1 MIKKL
6 RVDYRLVHGQV
17 AISWSRALGVDCILV
32 ANDEVAKDEMRQ
44 SMLRISKPQGIKLV
58 IKSMEDSIKAIKSGV
73 TDKYKLFIV
82 VNNVKDVERLTDA
95 VPEINDVNLGVLPA
109 VEGSRALSKAINVT
123 ADDTETLKHLL
134 SKGIRMEIQQVPTE
148 TAVKVTEKLLES
160 EKGERDML
168 TKALLVGLIL
178 GLCKMEYFFGYCM
191 ICRPIVI
198 STLTGLVLGDPVQGV
213 ILGSVLEL
221 MFIGSFPIGAAVS
234 PDYGSA
240 GAICTAF
247 AIITTGGKAV
257 ATTLAVPI
265 ALLGGFIFIG
275 CKLMNAAFGQ
285 VMMKKI
291 EKDNTRAAGRIYL
304 FGAFFTSFVVYFLY
318 GFLSIYAGSTAVQAA
333 VNAIP
338 KVVINGLASAANLLP
353 AIGFALLLK
362 MIISKKMAPYFF
374 VGFMLAAY
382 LKLPTIA
389 VTLFAVMM
397 VLIILSNQK
406 NTPETAEAYG
416 GDENEF

>member
-17 AISWSRALGVDCILV
+17 AISWSRALGVDFILV

-160 EKGERDML
+160 
-168 TKALLVGLIL
+168 
-178 GLCKMEYFFGYCM
+178 
-191 ICRPIVI
+191 
-198 STLTGLVLGDPVQGV
+198 
-213 ILGSVLEL
+213 
-221 MFIGSFPIGAAVS
+221 
-234 PDYGSA
+234 
-240 GAICTAF
+240 
-247 AIITTGGKAV
+247 
-257 ATTLAVPI
+257 
-265 ALLGGFIFIG
+265 
-275 CKLMNAAFGQ
+275 
-285 VMMKKI
+285 
-291 EKDNTRAAGRIYL
+291 
-304 FGAFFTSFVVYFLY
+304 
-318 GFLSIYAGSTAVQAA
+318 
-333 VNAIP
+333 
-338 KVVINGLASAANLLP
+338 
-353 AIGFALLLK
+353 
-362 MIISKKMAPYFF
+362 
-374 VGFMLAAY
+374 
-382 LKLPTIA
+382 
-389 VTLFAVMM
+389 
-397 VLIILSNQK
+397 
-406 NTPETAEAYG
+406 
-416 GDENEF
+416 

>member
-1 MIKKL
+1 M
-6 RVDYRLVHGQV
+6 
-17 AISWSRALGVDCILV
+17 
-32 ANDEVAKDEMRQ
+32 
-44 SMLRISKPQGIKLV
+44 
-58 IKSMEDSIKAIKSGV
+58 
-73 TDKYKLFIV
+73 
-82 VNNVKDVERLTDA
+82 
-95 VPEINDVNLGVLPA
+95 
-109 VEGSRALSKAINVT
+109 
-123 ADDTETLKHLL
+123 
-134 SKGIRMEIQQVPTE
+134 
-148 TAVKVTEKLLES
+148 
-160 EKGERDML
+160 
-168 TKALLVGLIL
+168 
-178 GLCKMEYFFGYCM
+178 
-191 ICRPIVI
+191 
-198 STLTGLVLGDPVQGV
+198 QGV

>member
-17 AISWSRALGVDCILV
+17 AISWSRARGVDCILV

-160 EKGERDML
+160 
-168 TKALLVGLIL
+168 
-178 GLCKMEYFFGYCM
+178 
-191 ICRPIVI
+191 
-198 STLTGLVLGDPVQGV
+198 
-213 ILGSVLEL
+213 
-221 MFIGSFPIGAAVS
+221 
-234 PDYGSA
+234 
-240 GAICTAF
+240 
-247 AIITTGGKAV
+247 
-257 ATTLAVPI
+257 
-265 ALLGGFIFIG
+265 
-275 CKLMNAAFGQ
+275 
-285 VMMKKI
+285 
-291 EKDNTRAAGRIYL
+291 
-304 FGAFFTSFVVYFLY
+304 
-318 GFLSIYAGSTAVQAA
+318 
-333 VNAIP
+333 
-338 KVVINGLASAANLLP
+338 
-353 AIGFALLLK
+353 
-362 MIISKKMAPYFF
+362 
-374 VGFMLAAY
+374 
-382 LKLPTIA
+382 
-389 VTLFAVMM
+389 
-397 VLIILSNQK
+397 
-406 NTPETAEAYG
+406 
-416 GDENEF
+416 

>member
-17 AISWSRALGVDCILV
+17 AISWSRARGGDCILV

-160 EKGERDML
+160 
-168 TKALLVGLIL
+168 
-178 GLCKMEYFFGYCM
+178 
-191 ICRPIVI
+191 
-198 STLTGLVLGDPVQGV
+198 
-213 ILGSVLEL
+213 
-221 MFIGSFPIGAAVS
+221 
-234 PDYGSA
+234 
-240 GAICTAF
+240 
-247 AIITTGGKAV
+247 
-257 ATTLAVPI
+257 
-265 ALLGGFIFIG
+265 
-275 CKLMNAAFGQ
+275 
-285 VMMKKI
+285 
-291 EKDNTRAAGRIYL
+291 
-304 FGAFFTSFVVYFLY
+304 
-318 GFLSIYAGSTAVQAA
+318 
-333 VNAIP
+333 
-338 KVVINGLASAANLLP
+338 
-353 AIGFALLLK
+353 
-362 MIISKKMAPYFF
+362 
-374 VGFMLAAY
+374 
-382 LKLPTIA
+382 
-389 VTLFAVMM
+389 
-397 VLIILSNQK
+397 
-406 NTPETAEAYG
+406 
-416 GDENEF
+416 

>member
-32 ANDEVAKDEMRQ
+32 AKDEVAKDEMRQ

-160 EKGERDML
+160 
-168 TKALLVGLIL
+168 
-178 GLCKMEYFFGYCM
+178 
-191 ICRPIVI
+191 
-198 STLTGLVLGDPVQGV
+198 
-213 ILGSVLEL
+213 
-221 MFIGSFPIGAAVS
+221 
-234 PDYGSA
+234 
-240 GAICTAF
+240 
-247 AIITTGGKAV
+247 
-257 ATTLAVPI
+257 
-265 ALLGGFIFIG
+265 
-275 CKLMNAAFGQ
+275 
-285 VMMKKI
+285 
-291 EKDNTRAAGRIYL
+291 
-304 FGAFFTSFVVYFLY
+304 
-318 GFLSIYAGSTAVQAA
+318 
-333 VNAIP
+333 
-338 KVVINGLASAANLLP
+338 
-353 AIGFALLLK
+353 
-362 MIISKKMAPYFF
+362 
-374 VGFMLAAY
+374 
-382 LKLPTIA
+382 
-389 VTLFAVMM
+389 
-397 VLIILSNQK
+397 
-406 NTPETAEAYG
+406 
-416 GDENEF
+416 

>member
-17 AISWSRALGVDCILV
+17 AISRALGVDCILV

-160 EKGERDML
+160 
-168 TKALLVGLIL
+168 
-178 GLCKMEYFFGYCM
+178 
-191 ICRPIVI
+191 
-198 STLTGLVLGDPVQGV
+198 
-213 ILGSVLEL
+213 
-221 MFIGSFPIGAAVS
+221 
-234 PDYGSA
+234 
-240 GAICTAF
+240 
-247 AIITTGGKAV
+247 
-257 ATTLAVPI
+257 
-265 ALLGGFIFIG
+265 
-275 CKLMNAAFGQ
+275 
-285 VMMKKI
+285 
-291 EKDNTRAAGRIYL
+291 
-304 FGAFFTSFVVYFLY
+304 
-318 GFLSIYAGSTAVQAA
+318 
-333 VNAIP
+333 
-338 KVVINGLASAANLLP
+338 
-353 AIGFALLLK
+353 
-362 MIISKKMAPYFF
+362 
-374 VGFMLAAY
+374 
-382 LKLPTIA
+382 
-389 VTLFAVMM
+389 
-397 VLIILSNQK
+397 
-406 NTPETAEAYG
+406 
-416 GDENEF
+416 